1 MQPEKK
7 VLGIL
12 AIVFGALALL
22 GSWVPII
29 NNLSFVIAIVG
40 LVLGGVGLYI
50 NRQNTKVLAIVGTA
64 LSVGSI
70 LIVIGTQMIYG
81 QAIKTAGEV
90 TKTVIEASSEIE
102 EAASSASSE
111 LKEVTSSA
119 SSAVEEITE
128 GEFKWTKASFDALT
142 VGDTL
147 SGAGGESYD
156 SVIKQFG
163 KPESE
168 SESTIGDVSNKLVTY
183 TTFNSGF
190 KSVSLSF
197 SKQPD
202 GQFLLSSKSAT
213 GLE

>member
-81 QAIKTAGEV
+81 QALKTAGEV

-102 EAASSASSE
+102 EVTSSASSE
-111 LKEVTSSA
+111 LKEVASSA
-119 SSAVEEITE
+119 SSAVEEMT
-128 GEFKWTKASFDALT
+128 EFKWTKESFDTLT

-147 SGAGGESYD
+147 SGAGGANYD

-168 SESTIGDVSNKLVTY
+168 SESTIGEVSNKLVTY
-183 TTFNSGF
+183 TTFDSGF

>member
-1 MQPEKK
+1 MKPEKK

-50 NRQNTKVLAIVGTA
+50 NRQNTKVLSIVGTA

-81 QAIKTAGEV
+81 QALKTAGEV

-102 EAASSASSE
+102 EVTSSASSE
-111 LKEVTSSA
+111 LKEVASSA

-128 GEFKWTKASFDALT
+128 GEFKWTKESFDTLT

-147 SGAGGESYD
+147 SGAGGASYD

-168 SESTIGDVSNKLVTY
+168 SESTIGEVSTRLVTY

-190 KSVSLSF
+190 KSVTLSF

>member
-29 NNLSFVIAIVG
+29 NNISFVIAIVG

-90 TKTVIEASSEIE
+90 AKTVIEASSEIE

-111 LKEVTSSA
+111 LKEVASSA

-128 GEFKWTKASFDALT
+128 CEFKLTKASFDALT
-142 VGDTL
+142 V
-147 SGAGGESYD
+147 
-156 SVIKQFG
+156 
-163 KPESE
+163 
-168 SESTIGDVSNKLVTY
+168 
-183 TTFNSGF
+183 
-190 KSVSLSF
+190 
-197 SKQPD
+197 
-202 GQFLLSSKSAT
+202 
-213 GLE
+213 